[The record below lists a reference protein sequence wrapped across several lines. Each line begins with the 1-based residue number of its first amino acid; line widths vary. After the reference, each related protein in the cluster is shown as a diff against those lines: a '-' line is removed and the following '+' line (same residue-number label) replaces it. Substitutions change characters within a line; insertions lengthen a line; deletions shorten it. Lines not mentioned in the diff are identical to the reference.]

1 MLGHRKFDD
10 YMKARFIT
18 AQIFA
23 GMTSTSG
30 TSYHCANF
38 NNLFFQVIFHFYHYL
53 SLFII
58 NYYYYY
64 IRLKEERNGLLFHHN
79 IML

>member
-18 AQIFA
+18 AQIFV

-38 NNLFFQVIFHFYHYL
+38 NNLFFQVYIFTWNFILFYFFN
-53 SLFII
+53 LF
-58 NYYYYY
+58 
-64 IRLKEERNGLLFHHN
+64 LFLFFFLL
-79 IML
+79 